1 MSREGPPDE
10 GRNSRVDDHVSLHRL
25 LGSQQNWRS
34 ISWQLWAMLAAQWRP
49 VIDIVWETHRA
60 NTCQEKYIFRETVL
74 TQQFPKSARPQTLL
88 HWHLPDRG
96 SPLPALSRFELSW
109 RVFDSS
115 TTQVGIPGSKAMI
128 AGFSGLFISRFQ
140 PALTFLSARRSAL
153 MLDDARCGW
162 KFGSRKLT

>member
-1 MSREGPPDE
+1 MTTCPCIGCLVPNRI
-10 GRNSRVDDHVSLHRL
+10 DDPYNDSSELCWLLNEDLLLTSFERRIAQTHAKKSIFFARLSSLNNFQ
-25 LGSQQNWRS
+25 SQ
-34 ISWQLWAMLAAQWRP
+34 
-49 VIDIVWETHRA
+49 
-60 NTCQEKYIFRETVL
+60 
-74 TQQFPKSARPQTLL
+74 
-88 HWHLPDRG
+88 PDRKLYCIG
-96 SPLPALSRFELSW
+96 ICPIEGLLFRLSAASSW
-109 RVFDSS
+109 ADVCFDSS